1 MISLPAV
8 FASHALY
15 QQNAALHFRGTAAPS
30 SRVEA
35 ILRRGETV
43 FCRGGTTA
51 DDMGGFQLPLPTPPA
66 SFEPW
71 ELIISDGEDTVT
83 LEDLLFGELWM
94 AAGQSNMEMGNNQMP
109 GAEEV
114 FETLQTCHI
123 RFFQQM
129 SLWDR
134 VGGPFPFEPQDDFPG
149 CWHRVQEWEAFGWL
163 SACATAMA
171 RAVYRVLNRTAQV
184 PLGIIDSNMGAT
196 YVEDW
201 LPKDSFFKDPVLRE
215 WMETAGQLPSSERW
229 DTYGDI
235 NYLQP
240 SAMFNTKT
248 YPLHGIQVRGIL
260 WYQGEGNTRGRE
272 HSVCYRRAMEEY
284 HRVYAELFQ
293 PAGVAH
299 FPVICSQL
307 FPWRHVGSGECRI
320 GYINQVF
327 SDLAA
332 AYPGEFAA
340 APVYDLSPAWAY
352 TAANHPVHPLNKYP
366 LGERMASLAL
376 AGAYGEPGLRTAA
389 ALSGRQRE
397 GGRLT
402 LTFSTGG
409 QPLECRGNRLKVF
422 FLCDESGLY
431 QEAQARLLSP
441 DKVVLSHPYIA
452 HPLHTAYQ
460 FTDMARGGNLWCGG
474 MPVAPFATDTEH
486 TLRREAKPWLDLSQ
500 EAVWIAY
507 DTEPGRVDCFYRPT
521 WQPLPGSA
529 LCRDDVFCET
539 GTALHLLGQSGQIG
553 AFVQGYPFAALD
565 LYEYRALRFDLFA
578 YQDVE
583 VRVAVEWRDPVGASH
598 SVDCPV
604 SLLKEKSI
612 DWAEYEVEFILP
624 ERVSAERLLLLFGV
638 SKKPVHMVN
647 LDALQLL
654 PWG

>member
-284 HRVYAELFQ
+284 HRVYASCSSLRGWRIFPSSVRNCFPGGMWEAVSAVSAISIRCSAIWRLHIPGSLPPHRSTISVRPGPTPRQTIRFTPSTNTRSVSGWRRSHLRVPMESPGCAPQ
-293 PAGVAH
+293 PRFLV
-299 FPVICSQL
+299 V
-307 FPWRHVGSGECRI
+307 
-320 GYINQVF
+320 
-327 SDLAA
+327 
-332 AYPGEFAA
+332 
-340 APVYDLSPAWAY
+340 
-352 TAANHPVHPLNKYP
+352 
-366 LGERMASLAL
+366 
-376 AGAYGEPGLRTAA
+376 
-389 ALSGRQRE
+389 
-397 GGRLT
+397 
-402 LTFSTGG
+402 
-409 QPLECRGNRLKVF
+409 RG
-422 FLCDESGLY
+422 
-431 QEAQARLLSP
+431 
-441 DKVVLSHPYIA
+441 
-452 HPLHTAYQ
+452 
-460 FTDMARGGNLWCGG
+460 RGGG
-474 MPVAPFATDTEH
+474 
-486 TLRREAKPWLDLSQ
+486 
-500 EAVWIAY
+500 
-507 DTEPGRVDCFYRPT
+507 
-521 WQPLPGSA
+521 
-529 LCRDDVFCET
+529 
-539 GTALHLLGQSGQIG
+539 
-553 AFVQGYPFAALD
+553 
-565 LYEYRALRFDLFA
+565 
-578 YQDVE
+578 
-583 VRVAVEWRDPVGASH
+583 
-598 SVDCPV
+598 
-604 SLLKEKSI
+604 
-612 DWAEYEVEFILP
+612 
-624 ERVSAERLLLLFGV
+624 
-638 SKKPVHMVN
+638 
-647 LDALQLL
+647 
-654 PWG
+654 